1 MMKTLQ
7 QFDYDESALVLKALA
22 HPTRLRIVNLI
33 RGQKPCGR
41 RIEEALGL
49 AQPNVSQHLSLL
61 RNVGIVEA
69 ERDGN
74 QVCYRIKNP
83 IVLKLLD
90 VLCDQQT
97 NST

>member
-33 RGQKPCGR
+33 RGQKPCVR

>member
-1 MMKTLQ
+1 MTKTLQ

-33 RGQKPCGR
+33 RVQKPCVRG
-41 RIEEALGL
+41 IEEALGL

-61 RNVGIVEA
+61 RNVGILEA
-69 ERDGN
+69 EREGN

-83 IVLKLLD
+83 IVLELLD
-90 VLCDQQT
+90 VLWDQQT